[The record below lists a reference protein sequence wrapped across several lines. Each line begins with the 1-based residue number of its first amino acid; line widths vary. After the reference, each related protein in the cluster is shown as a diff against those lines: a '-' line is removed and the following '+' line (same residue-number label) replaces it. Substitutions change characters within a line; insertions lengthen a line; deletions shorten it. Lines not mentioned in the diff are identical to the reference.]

1 MSYTYSFD
9 KVRSTLSPSDFI
21 QEQNN
26 EWESDSDE
34 GFDYIQVSNFDPD
47 EIL

>member
-34 GFDYIQVSNFDPD
+34 DFAFLAIDPFDTD